1 MHRQAHTDHYNPK
14 RLSTFQYKT
23 DEITM
28 QINPKLNLWQLAV
41 GEGPAV
47 SWTNTK
53 GIGTDFKQDNE
64 YHLQSSGVAV
74 KKCQNVRILQIKYVT
89 PTTMEEQGQNASE
102 DPVCPSPVWPCQ

>member
-1 MHRQAHTDHYNPK
+1 
-14 RLSTFQYKT
+14 
-23 DEITM
+23 M

-47 SWTNTK
+47 SDTK
-53 GIGTDFKQDNE
+53 GIGADFKQDNE

-74 KKCQNVRILQIKYVT
+74 KKNQNVRSLHIKYVT
-89 PTTMEEQGQNASE
+89 QTTMEEQGQNASE